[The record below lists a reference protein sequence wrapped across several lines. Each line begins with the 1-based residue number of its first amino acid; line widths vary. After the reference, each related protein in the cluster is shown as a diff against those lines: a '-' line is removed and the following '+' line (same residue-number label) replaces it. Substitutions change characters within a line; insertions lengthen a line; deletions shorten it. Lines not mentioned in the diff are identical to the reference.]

1 MSENP
6 PPGSS
11 PKVLY
16 RPLFFWS
23 LPFTFLYFGLPIYSK
38 ELGASALEIGG
49 LFSTFTA
56 TTIVLRPLVGWALDR
71 LGRKQFFIIAL
82 GIYALAMVAFAF
94 AISLPGLYAARFLQ
108 GTGSSFLW
116 ISVYTIV
123 ADLAQPQARG
133 RALGRIDQV
142 TAQGGLV
149 GIFAGFI
156 ILSLLDSQAGWQI
169 TFLGFA
175 AMTVIGMGLAWKQ
188 VPETRPRVQ
197 PETRIR
203 YRPSRRMLALLLV
216 VLITGASEAMIGP
229 IYLIFLQDKFTT
241 NIETLAWAFFPAG
254 IAMATLA
261 GRLGALSDRFGRLPM
276 MVLGLAGSGLF
287 SLLLPEFS
295 ALIWLAV
302 SYTLLSVVWM
312 ISEPA
317 ETALVADLTGSQ
329 QRGLSY
335 GLYDLIGG
343 LGAVIGPL
351 IGGVLY
357 DQIGQSSP
365 FYLNGAILLLSALW
379 VALFLRRILQR
390 PPKRSGHLA

>member
-133 RALGRIDQV
+133 RALGLIDQV

>member
-1 MSENP
+1 MQESNRP
-6 PPGSS
+6 APS

-38 ELGASALEIGG
+38 ELGASAVEIGG
-49 LFSTFTA
+49 LFSAFTA
-56 TTIVLRPLVGWALDR
+56 TTIILRPVVGWALDR
-71 LGRKQFFIIAL
+71 LGRKQFFITAL

-94 AISLPGLYAARFLQ
+94 ALSLTGLYLARFLQ
-108 GTGSSFLW
+108 GVGSSFFW

-149 GIFAGFI
+149 GIFAGFT

-175 AMTVIGMGLAWKQ
+175 GMTVIGMWLAWKR
-188 VPETRPRVQ
+188 VPETHPRAH

-261 GRLGALSDRFGRLPM
+261 ARLGALSDRFGRLPM

-295 ALIWLAV
+295 TLIWLAV

-351 IGGVLY
+351 IGGLMY
-357 DQIGQSSP
+357 DQIGHSSP
-365 FYLNGAILLLSALW
+365 FFLNGAILIFSAVW
-379 VALFLRRILQR
+379 VAVFLRRILQA
-390 PPKRSGHLA
+390 RSEISESLT

>member
-1 MSENP
+1 MSENS

-71 LGRKQFFIIAL
+71 LGRKQFFIMAL
-82 GIYALAMVAFAF
+82 GLYALAMVAFAF
-94 AISLPGLYAARFLQ
+94 AMSLPGLYIARLLQ
-108 GTGSSFLW
+108 GAGSSFLW

-149 GIFAGFI
+149 GIFVGFT
-156 ILSLLDSQAGWQI
+156 ILSLWDSQAGWQI

-175 AMTVIGMGLAWKQ
+175 VMTVIGMGLAWKQ
-188 VPETRPRVQ
+188 VPETRPRVH
-197 PETRIR
+197 PETKIR

-295 ALIWLAV
+295 TLIWLAV

-351 IGGVLY
+351 VGGVLY
-357 DQIGQSSP
+357 DQIGRSAP
-365 FYLNGAILLLSALW
+365 FYLNGAILLFSAVW
-379 VALFLRRILQR
+379 VVLFLRRILQA
-390 PPKRSGHLA
+390 PSERSGHLV

>member
-1 MSENP
+1 MHESNRLAP
-6 PPGSS
+6 S

-38 ELGASALEIGG
+38 ELGASAVEIGG
-49 LFSTFTA
+49 LFSAFTA
-56 TTIVLRPLVGWALDR
+56 TTIILRPVVGWALDH
-71 LGRKQFFIIAL
+71 LGRKQFFITAL

-94 AISLPGLYAARFLQ
+94 AVSLPGLYLARFLQ
-108 GTGSSFLW
+108 GVGSSFLW

-149 GIFAGFI
+149 GIFAGFT
-156 ILSLLDSQAGWQI
+156 ILSILDSQAGWQI
-169 TFLGFA
+169 TFFGFA
-175 AMTVIGMGLAWKQ
+175 GMTVAGMWLAWRQ
-188 VPETRPRVQ
+188 VPETRPRAR

-261 GRLGALSDRFGRLPM
+261 GRFGALSDRFGRLPM

-287 SLLLPEFS
+287 SLLLPGLS
-295 ALIWLAV
+295 TLIWLAV
-302 SYTLLSVVWM
+302 SYTLLSMVWM

-343 LGAVIGPL
+343 LGAVVGPL
-351 IGGVLY
+351 IGGLMY
-357 DQIGQSSP
+357 DQIGRSAP
-365 FYLNGAILLLSALW
+365 FYLNGGILIFSAVW
-379 VALFLRRILQR
+379 VAVFLRRILQAH
-390 PPKRSGHLA
+390 PKASEGLT